1 MLGFMA
7 LSTSTVRLGT
17 SVFIVPY
24 RHPAVTAKMLAT
36 LDTLSKGRMIAGSG
50 WSEEEFNFLNA
61 PFAERGRM
69 TDEYLEVMKAL
80 WTDAHPRIKG
90 RFVTIARD
98 VNFGPYPAQKPHPP
112 IWVGGNSTAAL
123 RRVVRCA
130 DGWQPAGLTL
140 DAIGQKLD
148 RPRSLMADAGRDFSQ
163 LEITCLVGTDAT
175 EAVADV
181 FDKLGTHILY
191 GLVSAYMPS

>member
-1 MLGFMA
+1 MDRRP
-7 LSTSTVRLGT
+7 S
-17 SVFIVPY
+17 
-24 RHPAVTAKMLAT
+24 
-36 LDTLSKGRMIAGSG
+36 
-50 WSEEEFNFLNA
+50 
-61 PFAERGRM
+61 
-69 TDEYLEVMKAL
+69 
-80 WTDAHPRIKG
+80 AHQG

-140 DAIGQKLD
+140 DAIGQKLA

-181 FDKLGTHILY
+181 FDKLGTHVLY
-191 GLVSAYMPS
+191 GLVPATDAETPKLFAEIKRYAATMSHRG